1 MVLTPKG
8 NNNQRNLN
16 KNFKHENGTNQEN
29 HKQIS
34 RFSGAVQLKP
44 DKDEVLVCMLPSQI
58 RRHTVNSNN

>member
-1 MVLTPKG
+1 MVLSPRG
-8 NNNQRNLN
+8 NNNRHNLN
-16 KNFKHENGTNQEN
+16 KNFKHENGTNQDN

-44 DKDEVLVCMLPSQI
+44 AKDEVLVCMLPSQI